1 MMTRSIKIGSL
12 TLVIAGLFALTFYTP
27 LSIAAHAQQ
36 PTGSVPTVT
45 GTPSGPIATVYLDLG
60 QIDVYA
66 GPSSFFY
73 PAIGVLLAGQQVPAL
88 GRSNDEQWIMIR
100 YPGVPKSVA
109 WVYAP
114 YVSLVR
120 GGSLPELPAP
130 PTPTFVS
137 TPTIDPTLVAAF
149 IPQATSTRLSTF
161 TPPAPLVVPAFVD
174 QTTRPSRVPMGLM
187 IFGLSFIGSLG
198 ALISYLRGR

>member
-1 MMTRSIKIGSL
+1 MTRSIKFVIL
-12 TLVIAGLFALTFYTP
+12 LLFIAGLFALTFYVP
-27 LSIAAHAQQ
+27 LNFTVHAQQ

-88 GRSNDEQWIMIR
+88 GRSDDQQWIMI
-100 YPGVPKSVA
+100 YYVGVPKSIA

-114 YVSLVR
+114 YVSLAR
-120 GGSLPELPAP
+120 GGNLPVVPAP
-130 PTPTFVS
+130 PTPTLVS
-137 TPTIDPTLVAAF
+137 TPTINPTLFAAF
-149 IPQATSTRLSTF
+149 VAQSTPTRLPTF
-161 TPPAPLVVPAFVD
+161 TPPAPLEVPTFVD
-174 QTTRPSRVPMGLM
+174 QTTQASRVPLGLM
-187 IFGLSFIGSLG
+187 ILGLSFIGSLG

>member
-1 MMTRSIKIGSL
+1 MTRSIKFISLALFIAGVCAL
-12 TLVIAGLFALTFYTP
+12 TLYAPLNIAVY
-27 LSIAAHAQQ
+27 AQQ
-36 PTGSVPTVT
+36 PTGSLPTVT
-45 GTPSGPIATVYLDLG
+45 GTPSGPMAAVYLDLG

-88 GRSNDEQWIMIR
+88 GHSNDEQWIMIR

-114 YVSLVR
+114 YVSLLR

-130 PTPTFVS
+130 PTPTLIS
-137 TPTIDPTLVAAF
+137 TPTINPTLAAAF
-149 IPQATSTRLSTF
+149 IAQATSTRLATF
-161 TPPAPLVVPAFVD
+161 TPPAPLAVPVFVD
-174 QTTRPSRVPMGLM
+174 QTTRFSSVPMGLI
-187 IFGLSFIGSLG
+187 IFGLAFIGSLG

>member
-1 MMTRSIKIGSL
+1 MTRSIKL
-12 TLVIAGLFALTFYTP
+12 VNLVLVITAIFALTFYAP
-27 LSIAAHAQQ
+27 LNIAAHAQQ

-45 GTPSGPIATVYLDLG
+45 GTPSGPLATVYLDLG

-100 YPGVPKSVA
+100 YPGVPRSVA

-114 YVSLVR
+114 YVSLAR
-120 GGSLPELPAP
+120 GGSLPALPAP

-137 TPTIDPTLVAAF
+137 TPTINPTLVAAF
-149 IPQATSTRLSTF
+149 IAQATSTRLSTF
-161 TPPAPLVVPAFVD
+161 TPPAPLVAPVFVD
-174 QTTRPSRVPMGLM
+174 QTARPSRVPLGLM
-187 IFGLSFIGSLG
+187 IFGLSFTGLLG

>member
-1 MMTRSIKIGSL
+1 MTRSIKFISL
-12 TLVIAGLFALTFYTP
+12 ALVIVGVCTLTFYAP
-27 LSIAAHAQQ
+27 LSIPTHAQQ
-36 PTGSVPTVT
+36 STGSVPTVT
-45 GTPSGPIATVYLDLG
+45 GTPSGPMATVYLDLG

-114 YVSLVR
+114 YVSLLR

-130 PTPTFVS
+130 PTPTLIS
-137 TPTIDPTLVAAF
+137 TPTINPTLAAAF
-149 IPQATSTRLSTF
+149 IAQATSTRLPTF
-161 TPPAPLVVPAFVD
+161 TPPAPLVAPAFVD

-187 IFGLSFIGSLG
+187 IFGL
-198 ALISYLRGR
+198 A

>member
-1 MMTRSIKIGSL
+1 MMRSIKL
-12 TLVIAGLFALTFYTP
+12 VFLALVITSLFALMSYTP
-27 LSIAAHAQQ
+27 LNIAAHAQQ

-45 GTPSGPIATVYLDLG
+45 GTPSGPLATVYLDLG

-73 PAIGVLLAGQQVPAL
+73 PAVGVLLAGQQVPAL
-88 GRSNDEQWIMIR
+88 GRSNDDQWIMIR

-120 GGSLPELPAP
+120 GGSLPEVPAP
-130 PTPTFVS
+130 PTPTLVS
-137 TPTIDPTLVAAF
+137 TPTINPTLVAAF
-149 IPQATSTRLSTF
+149 IAQATSTRLSTF
-161 TPPAPLVVPAFVD
+161 TPPAPLVMPAFVD

>member
-1 MMTRSIKIGSL
+1 MTRSIKIAI
-12 TLVIAGLFALTFYTP
+12 LVLVVAGLFALTFYAP
-27 LSIAAHAQQ
+27 LSIAAYAQQ

-45 GTPSGPIATVYLDLG
+45 GTPSGPMATVYLDLG

-120 GGSLPELPAP
+120 GSSLPEIPAP
-130 PTPTFVS
+130 PTPTLVS
-137 TPTIDPTLVAAF
+137 TPTINPTLVAAY
-149 IPQATSTRLSTF
+149 IAQATSTRLSTF
-161 TPPAPLVVPAFVD
+161 TPPAPVVIPVFTD
-174 QTTRPSRVPMGLM
+174 QTIRPSRVPMGLM
-187 IFGLSFIGSLG
+187 IFGLSFLGSLG